1 MFKRTKQIFYRILG
15 LEGLL
20 TISGLYHLHR
30 QNYEPGF
37 QEFLSLIPI
46 NGVLLDVGAN
56 IGVTCVLARRQR
68 PDIDL
73 VAFEPLRSNLRVL
86 RILRLIYSVRN
97 IQVFPVAIGEAERTV
112 AITIPRV
119 DGVPSTGLSHVS
131 PVDSATDEAT
141 YKVLMR
147 NLDSFS
153 FNQVDAI
160 KIDVESYEFNVL
172 LGAQR
177 LIEKHRPL
185 IYCEIMCEDRF
196 NEITAFMSSLGYS
209 CVRKDAVDFL
219 FLPN

>member
-1 MFKRTKQIFYRILG
+1 MLKRIKQVLYRILG
-15 LEGLL
+15 LQGLL
-20 TISGLYHLHR
+20 TISAFYHLYKHS
-30 QNYEPGF
+30 YEPGF
-37 QEFLSLIPI
+37 QEFLSLIPL

-68 PDIDL
+68 PDINL
-73 VAFEPLRSNLRVL
+73 IAFEPLPSNLRVL
-86 RILRLIYSVRN
+86 RILRLIYSIRN
-97 IQVFPVAIGEAERTV
+97 MQVFPVAIGEEEKTV
-112 AITIPRV
+112 VITIPRV

-131 PVDSATDEAT
+131 LVDSATDEAT

-177 LIEKHRPL
+177 LIEIHRPI
-185 IYCEIMCEDRF
+185 IYCEIMCEDKLRG
-196 NEITAFMSSLGYS
+196 ITAFMSPLGYS
-209 CVRKDAVDFL
+209 CVQKDAVDFL
-219 FLPN
+219 FRPY